1 MEDNYI
7 EQTIV
12 DHEEI
17 VGYPDN
23 HFDVEE
29 SCQIRSEQDQAFEES
44 LKVDREK
51 VVWFTLKIN
60 VCTKLLSP
68 LAFLLV

>member
-7 EQTIV
+7 IV

-29 SCQIRSEQDQAFEES
+29 SRQIRSEQDQAFEES
-44 LKVDREK
+44 L
-51 VVWFTLKIN
+51 
-60 VCTKLLSP
+60 
-68 LAFLLV
+68 